1 MSKKK
6 KYISSDIKSKLIS
19 ALLSVSMISSAFTGL
34 GSAGGAVVSM
44 PVNAVTAEDYGLTDS
59 CQEGVILH
67 AWQWSFNNIKDN
79 MEQIAQAGYTSIQ
92 TSVIQQCKESTLNKT
107 NEYWWLYYQPANFT
121 IDNTGYSALGTKAEF
136 TAMCEE
142 AHKYGIHVIVDVV
155 SNHLGNQTGYDITTS
170 APSDIK
176 DDTDCWHDTW
186 NIKMTN
192 SSNRNQSINY
202 SLDGLPDLNTENPKI
217 QAYVLDY
224 LKECIDAGADGFRF
238 DTAKHIGTLADGEQY
253 TYWHNVIPP
262 AKEYYANSENTAFDS
277 LYCYGEFLGSTGDS
291 NNTVIINSLLE
302 NINLT
307 DDVTGNNIRSAVVN
321 KNATSVKS
329 NMNSY
334 NKADATANQ
343 LVLWAESHDTY
354 SNEEQQSTNVS
365 DSDINKTW
373 ALVASRSDATALYFA
388 RTDGY
393 RGGYIGEIGSTEC
406 FSNEVVAVNQF
417 HNAFNGQ
424 SEYISQSGNI
434 VYNERGKKGVV
445 LVNVGGNS
453 ASVSVTAKRML
464 DGVYTDQ
471 ITGNTFTVVN
481 GTISGTIGS
490 TGIAVVYNPD
500 DVSEPVITNSKLY
513 LVPSSKWTSGNAR
526 FAMYFFNSADDT
538 AWVNMSDSDGDGI
551 YEGDVPQDAQWNNV
565 IFCRMDGS
573 ATENTWS
580 NKVYQTEDL
589 FPDSNTNCYTVIDST
604 TSTKDGGTWSDYSV
618 CEHTYGEPVW
628 TWNGTSSAFATFTC
642 TQCGSA
648 KNVTATIT
656 KSIGDTTVTYTA
668 TVTFNGNTYTSEK
681 TVEKEETTAIYLVPN
696 SNWTQANAR
705 FAVYVWAGSVNTWVD
720 LTAYDSSTYIAEL
733 PADTDWT
740 NAIFCRMNPATTENK
755 WGNKWNQTKDLSLSS
770 DKNCYTMAD
779 DGTWDTDNDGTWS
792 YLCTSHEYNAPVWSW
807 NGTSSA
813 TASFTCGKCG
823 DIQTVQAV
831 ITSSTTPAACTENG
845 STVYTATAVFDG
857 QTYTDTKT
865 VSINATGHH
874 YGEPVWTWNGTSSAT
889 ADFTCGNCGDVQT
902 VQAAITSST
911 TPATCTENG
920 STVYTATAVF
930 DGQTYTDTKTVSVNA
945 TGHHY
950 GEPVWNWNGTSSAT
964 ATFTCG
970 NCSDVQTVQ
979 ANITSASANGVTT
992 YTAVVTFNGDEYT
1005 NSVSV
1010 SDVPEEFD
1018 EEAFLAKCEAY
1029 KRLSNENKEIYRQLL
1044 TFARSVVNGDETSS
1058 TYSFVYED
1066 FPLEWTDEELGLSS
1080 GAGEEEMLE
1089 GLGEKFFG
1097 IFDINTVIDA
1107 LLADCPY
1114 EFYWFNKTKGYE
1126 FGLYPYGYYCSSGST
1141 STISLTDS
1149 PEYYITM
1156 EVSANYQDDTTDSFD
1171 VSKINAVKN
1180 SVPAAARAIV
1190 NKYAGVSDYEKIKGY
1205 SNELCKLVEYNY
1217 DAANG
1222 NVADYDLDPW
1232 QLVYVF
1238 DDDESTN
1245 VVCEG
1250 YSKAFKYLC
1259 SLTDFNSS
1267 LVKCYLVTGTLS
1279 DNQTSGKH
1287 MWNIVTM
1294 NDGKNYLV
1302 DVTDSDAMGR
1312 NYHSFL
1318 LNGGTLNG
1326 SFYRVRNRSNSSD
1339 ALYFAYDNDTNALW
1353 STDILTLSGTD
1364 YSEVFNITIN
1374 DTENGTVTADVQ
1386 TAVQGETVTLTVSAD
1401 EGYETEKVMYNNT
1414 EIEAVSG
1421 VYSFEM
1427 PAEDVEISVVFV
1439 LSEEKTIPVNFVDIN
1454 GKIKT
1459 TLEISAINGSFAD
1472 VSEELN
1478 NIPSAPY
1485 LDGYEFAGWSVGDNT
1500 YDSDG
1505 LKAVL
1510 VQLISQEPESIT
1522 VNEVYNQKETLYTV
1536 NVIGGTL
1543 ADGSTSGQFKASE
1556 QLFIT
1561 AGLASEGQKFSHW
1574 EKDGVIVGYEET
1586 YAFRMPSTDETTF
1599 TAKYVTEETDVDK
1612 VGTAYIESV
1621 TKTGENKISF
1631 VSVVSVP
1638 DGSKILRA
1646 GVVANTE
1653 ANLGSNE
1660 LTIDNTLF
1668 ESYNSTTCR
1677 SYTTFKYTFTKKNVQ
1692 ADDIWCVRA
1701 YLRYTDEAGNTTDVY
1716 GDMVKANSEGAIV

>member
-6 KYISSDIKSKLIS
+6 KYISLNIKSKLIS

-34 GSAGGAVVSM
+34 GSVSSSVM
-44 PVNAVTAEDYGLTDS
+44 STPVNAVAADYGLMDS

-192 SSNRNQSINY
+192 SSDRNQSINY

-262 AKEYYANSENTAFDS
+262 AKEYYANSENAAFDS
-277 LYCYGEFLGSTGDS
+277 LYCYGEFLGGTGDS
-291 NNTVIINSLLE
+291 NNATVINSLLE

-307 DDVTGNNIRSAVVN
+307 DDVTGNNIRSAIRDN
-321 KNATSVKS
+321 NATNVKS
-329 NMNSY
+329 YLNSY
-334 NKADATANQ
+334 NKEKATADR

-354 SNEEQQSTNVS
+354 SNNPTTGTSTISTSV
-365 DSDINKTW
+365 INKTW

-406 FSNEVVAVNQF
+406 FSDEVVAVNQF

-445 LVNVGGNS
+445 LVNVGGSS

-464 DGVYTDQ
+464 DGVYQDQ
-471 ITGNTFTVVN
+471 ITGNTFTVSN

-538 AWVNMSDSDGDGI
+538 AWVDMSDSDGDGI
-551 YEGDVPQDAQWNNV
+551 YEGDVPQDAQWNYV
-565 IFCRMDGS
+565 IFCQMKGS
-573 ATENTWS
+573 TTENTWS

-589 FPDSNTNCYTVIDST
+589 FHNSNTNCYTVIDSS

-642 TQCGSA
+642 TQCSST

-656 KSIGDTTVTYTA
+656 KSIGDITVTYTA
-668 TVTFNGNTYTSEK
+668 TVTLNGNTYTTEK
-681 TVEKEETTAIYLVPN
+681 TVEKEETTSIYFVPC
-696 SNWTQANAR
+696 SLWKQDNAR
-705 FAVYVWAGSVNTWVD
+705 FAAYVWTGSVNTWVD
-720 LTAYDSSTYIAEL
+720 LTTYDSNTYIAEL

-740 NAIFCRMNPATTENK
+740 NIIFCRMNPATTENN
-755 WGNKWNQTKDLSLSS
+755 WDNKWNQTGDLSLSS
-770 DKNCYTMAD
+770 DKNCYTLKLD
-779 DGTWDTDNDGTWS
+779 DWKDSPSGTWS

-807 NGTSSA
+807 SGTSAA
-813 TASFTCGKCG
+813 TATFTCGK
-823 DIQTVQAV
+823 
-831 ITSSTTPAACTENG
+831 
-845 STVYTATAVFDG
+845 
-857 QTYTDTKT
+857 
-865 VSINATGHH
+865 
-874 YGEPVWTWNGTSSAT
+874 
-889 ADFTCGNCGDVQT
+889 CGDVQT
-902 VQAAITSST
+902 VQANITSST

-920 STVYTATAVF
+920 STVYTATVLF
-930 DGQTYTDTKTVSVNA
+930 NGQTYTDTKTVSINA
-945 TGHHY
+945 IGHSY
-950 GEPVWNWNGTSSAT
+950 GEPAWNWNGTSSAT
-964 ATFTCG
+964 ASFTCG

-979 ANITSASANGVTT
+979 ANITSSSANGVTT
-992 YTAVVTFNGDEYT
+992 YTAAVTFNGNEYT

-1010 SDVPEEFD
+1010 SDIPEEFN
-1018 EEAFLAKCEAY
+1018 EEEFLAKCEAY
-1029 KRLSNENKEIYRQLL
+1029 KRLSDENKGIYRQLL

-1080 GAGEEEMLE
+1080 GASEEEMLQ
-1089 GLGEKFFG
+1089 GLGEKFFSA
-1097 IFDINTVIDA
+1097 FDIDTVIDA

-1114 EFYWFNKTKGYE
+1114 EFYWFNKTKGYK
-1126 FGLYPYGYYCSSGST
+1126 FGLYPYGYYYSSGST

-1180 SVPAAARAIV
+1180 SVPAAARAIM

-1205 SNELCKLVEYNY
+1205 SNELCQLVEYNY
-1217 DAANG
+1217 DAASG

-1238 DDDESTN
+1238 DNDESTN

-1267 LVKCYLVTGTLS
+1267 LIKCYLVTGTLS

-1302 DVTDSDAMGR
+1302 DVTNSNATGR
-1312 NYHSFL
+1312 NYNSFL

-1326 SFYRVRNRSNSSD
+1326 GFYRVGSRNNSSD
-1339 ALYFAYDNDTNALW
+1339 VLYLAYDNDTKALW
-1353 STDILTLSGTD
+1353 STDTLTLRSTN

-1386 TAVQGETVTLTVSAD
+1386 TAPQGETVTLTVTAD
-1401 EGYETEKVMYNNT
+1401 EGYSAESVTYNGT
-1414 EIEAVSG
+1414 EIEPVSN

-1427 PAEDVEISVVFV
+1427 PAEDVEISAVFV
-1439 LSEEKTIPVNFVDIN
+1439 ASEEKTIPINFMDIN

-1459 TLEISAINGSFAD
+1459 TLEIFAINGSFAD

-1485 LDGYEFAGWSVGDNT
+1485 LDGYEFAGWSVGDNI

-1505 LKAVL
+1505 LKTAL
-1510 VQLISQEPESIT
+1510 VSLISQEPESIT
-1522 VNEVYNQKETLYTV
+1522 VNETYKQKDTLYTV
-1536 NVIGGTL
+1536 NVVGGTL
-1543 ADGSTSGQFKASE
+1543 ADGNTSGQYRASE

-1586 YAFRMPSTDETTF
+1586 YAFRMPSTDGTTF
-1599 TAKYVTEETDVDK
+1599 TAKYVTEETDVNK

-1621 TKTGENKISF
+1621 TKIGENKISF

-1653 ANLGSNE
+1653 ENLGSDE

-1668 ESYNSTTCR
+1668 QSYNSTTCK
-1677 SYTTFKYTFTKKNVQ
+1677 SYTTFKYTFTKKDVQ
-1692 ADDIWCVRA
+1692 EDDIWCVRA
-1701 YLRYTDEAGNTTDVY
+1701 YLRYTDEEGNTKDVY
-1716 GDMVKANSEGAIV
+1716 GDMVKANLEREIV